1 MANYSLLVTPTFKP
15 RTFAEMAVPYQMYG
29 EYYNALESS
38 LSTLESALADME
50 KLKQFEGHEKL
61 YQQYQD
67 FADQLNTYSDK
78 LASGDLK
85 GLRSNIRTA
94 AKDYVKNIKP
104 IEDAYTRVVND
115 HKRYA
120 ELVAQNPSIL
130 NAPTKNL
137 QTS

>member
-94 AKDYVKNIKP
+94 AKDYVKNIFSSP
-104 IEDAYTRVVND
+104 LPEG
-115 HKRYA
+115 
-120 ELVAQNPSIL
+120 
-130 NAPTKNL
+130 KNGFVFVTMGAGDNWKL
-137 QTS
+137 GTSLIKDFNI